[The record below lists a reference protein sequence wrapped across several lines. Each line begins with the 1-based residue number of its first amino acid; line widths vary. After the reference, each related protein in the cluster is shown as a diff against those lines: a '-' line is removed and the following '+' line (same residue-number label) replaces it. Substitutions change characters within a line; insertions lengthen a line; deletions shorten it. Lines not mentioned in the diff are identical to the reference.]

1 MLPDK
6 VLPNEQHTIAAH
18 FLATNDYNVEGN
30 LASLLNRYADAAV
43 LPQVLPK
50 IARKLDGLW
59 ACIPEN
65 NAVAYVQKVDPEAA
79 KPLIER
85 VTSGC
90 RKFPSQS
97 DLP

>member
-6 VLPNEQHTIAAH
+6 VLPNEERAIADH
-18 FLATNDYNVEGN
+18 FLASEGDAVEGN
-30 LASLLNRYADAAV
+30 LVSLLNRYADAAV

-50 IARKLDGLW
+50 ITRKLDGLW

-79 KPLIER
+79 KPLTER

-90 RKFPSQS
+90 QKFPPRP